1 MSKKSRPTRKVAT
14 QAAWMPIGSQ
24 SAPLRRRATA
34 SSQPR
39 SASPRSCGSAAPLA
53 SGAKSVIVCAT
64 PDHACTG
71 PAKLRARRRMRA
83 RELAIALDLHLGRG
97 EGRILAADLSVAYV
111 RFNAE
116 YTT

>member
-24 SAPLRRRATA
+24 SPLLRRRATA
-34 SSQPR
+34 RSQP
-39 SASPRSCGSAAPLA
+39 SNASPRSCGSAAPLA

-71 PAKLRARRRMRA
+71 PAKLRARSTCTA
-83 RELAIALDLHLGRG
+83 AYASVVATTIEIEGAAKPACVIAS
-97 EGRILAADLSVAYV
+97 IV
-111 RFNAE
+111 RFVA
-116 YTT
+116 